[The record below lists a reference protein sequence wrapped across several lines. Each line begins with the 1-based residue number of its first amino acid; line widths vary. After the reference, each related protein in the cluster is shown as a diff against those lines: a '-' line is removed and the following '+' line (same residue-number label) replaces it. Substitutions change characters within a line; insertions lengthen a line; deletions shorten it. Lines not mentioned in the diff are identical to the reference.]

1 MKYDLK
7 LWINI
12 NLLNI
17 CLVCV
22 LFWCLSDDIHCCLFV
37 NAFISGIAQ
46 LRPYHHLSRAELA
59 LFSPGVR
66 LSVWLAYITL
76 SKPPSNLES

>member
-59 LFSPGVR
+59 LS
-66 LSVWLAYITL
+66 SYLAYVCPSVYHTL
-76 SKPPSNLES
+76 AKPPSNLES